1 MGCLCKNLATGKVQS
16 QTIENLRHIST
27 TDLLNLSNII
37 PEHSFKDHIDAS
49 RGINVHGRHYSS
61 DKNLD
66 GEESTD
72 DNKLYQPRQTRSG
85 HSFSSI
91 IEQSKPILKNKTES
105 FSDMNAVP
113 LAQARATR
121 RGVCLAKQLGFQLSD
136 KENQAL
142 KFAGN
147 QSQSLKIYNLRNS
160 TIKAGHTKKVKFRET
175 VLSKGANTVFHS
187 PLKTEGPPFKSCNYA
202 ILLNDPFGGISL
214 KETQLLK
221 S

>member
-1 MGCLCKNLATGKVQS
+1 
-16 QTIENLRHIST
+16 
-27 TDLLNLSNII
+27 
-37 PEHSFKDHIDAS
+37 
-49 RGINVHGRHYSS
+49 
-61 DKNLD
+61 
-66 GEESTD
+66 
-72 DNKLYQPRQTRSG
+72 
-85 HSFSSI
+85 
-91 IEQSKPILKNKTES
+91 
-105 FSDMNAVP
+105 MNAVP

-147 QSQSLKIYNLRNS
+147 HSQSLKIYNLRNS

-175 VLSKGANTVFHS
+175 VLSTVFHS